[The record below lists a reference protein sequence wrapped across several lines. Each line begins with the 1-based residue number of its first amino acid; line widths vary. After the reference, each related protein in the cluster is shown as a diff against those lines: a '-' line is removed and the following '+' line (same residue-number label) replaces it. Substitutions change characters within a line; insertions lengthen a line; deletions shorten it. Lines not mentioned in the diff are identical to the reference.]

1 MFNVGG
7 GELLVIGLIALIV
20 LGPQR
25 LPDAARQIG
34 KTLGD
39 LRRLSTGFQA
49 EMKSALDAVDD
60 PARTAARR
68 NVLAKPEVTEAAS
81 TAAVAAVSAAPSAS
95 APTAATPA
103 PTATTPRKPAAKKA
117 KKASPA
123 TAKKGAAKKG
133 APKKGA
139 AKKVSAAQTA
149 VPAKKTSASGIQA
162 ASRRRTTTR

>member
-95 APTAATPA
+95 APTA
-103 PTATTPRKPAAKKA
+103 TTPRKPAAKKA
-117 KKASPA
+117 KKASSA

-149 VPAKKTSASGIQA
+149 VPAKKTSASGVQA